1 MITLDDLNSGWVNTI
16 SCFYSA
22 AAAAVCNAGFWAG
35 WMEQKQ
41 ERLFTQPDF

>member
-1 MITLDDLNSGWVNTI
+1 MNII

-22 AAAAVCNAGFWAG
+22 AAIAVCYVGRWAR

-41 ERLFTQPDF
+41 ERLFTQPDL